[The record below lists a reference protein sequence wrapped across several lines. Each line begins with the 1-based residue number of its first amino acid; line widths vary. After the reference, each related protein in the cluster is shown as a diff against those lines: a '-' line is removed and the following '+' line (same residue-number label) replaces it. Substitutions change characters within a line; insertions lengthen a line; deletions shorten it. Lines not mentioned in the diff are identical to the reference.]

1 MKTVVITK
9 SKWHTQG
16 GKTFL
21 NSELRS
27 RESKRMCCLGFAAQ
41 QAGCTGLTGVG
52 EPSCLPVA
60 QYEKFLKA
68 YPKINCDALIDIND
82 NHQTTRAEKAK
93 KIQEAGLNMGVN
105 FVFV

>member
-1 MKTVVITK
+1 MRTVVITK

-16 GKTFL
+16 GRTILDSK
-21 NSELRS
+21 LRS

-52 EPSCLPVA
+52 EPAFLPKA

-68 YPKINCDALIDIND
+68 YPKIGCDTLIDIND
-82 NHQTTRAEKAK
+82 DHLTTRAEKAQ
-93 KIQEAGLNMGVN
+93 KIQEAGLGMGVK